1 MATLHN
7 RAKEKLEAGELSI
20 GLGLRLVRTMD
31 IGRVLNTC
39 GYDFA
44 FIDMEHNSMSIDTA
58 VQIGVACQDAGV
70 TPLVRVPGYEHYL
83 ATRVLDAGAMGIV
96 FPHVDSAEQAAK
108 LVSYCKYPPVGHRS
122 AAGNM
127 SQLTLSDSIAFR
139 VDFKG
144 EPPPRRALFE
154 ELKAASLK
162 VGRAWTIK
170 ETARGLWSYVS
181 RGWAIKAWKRW
192 IAWAL
197 RSRLEP
203 IAHVAKTIR
212 EQLWGIVNAIVLRVT
227 NARAESL
234 NARIQWI
241 KNQACGYRN
250 RERFRDAIFFHLGG
264 LDLHPRPAL
273 AHTKA

>member
-1 MATLHN
+1 VTVVSDLETGHVLYVANERTSESLGGFWDFLGAARCASLQAIAMDMAPPYIRSTL
-7 RAKEKLEAGELSI
+7 A
-20 GLGLRLVRTMD
+20 
-31 IGRVLNTC
+31 
-39 GYDFA
+39 
-44 FIDMEHNSMSIDTA
+44 
-58 VQIGVACQDAGV
+58 
-70 TPLVRVPGYEHYL
+70 RVPGARGKICFDRFHIAKMLNDAVNTVRKQEHKELRAEGDMLL
-83 ATRVLDAGAMGIV
+83 AGT
-96 FPHVDSAEQAAK
+96 
-108 LVSYCKYPPVGHRS
+108 KYVWTQNPE
-122 AAGNM
+122 NM
-127 SQLTLSDSIAFR
+127 
-139 VDFKG
+139 
-144 EPPPRRALFE
+144 PPPRRALFE